1 MTQPLPEFENPP
13 VVEVALSVQFQ
24 KLDSLRMPQ
33 LGYIWQSFKDRFP
46 ETEEQPPLE
55 SVFEQFG
62 PKPGGR
68 AGVRLELSM
77 VPPRP
82 RIWLLNEGDSELV
95 QVQHDRF
102 VRNWRKREDSEEY
115 PRYKSLR
122 KLFRMD
128 FDTFCRLV
136 EREKWGAVEPN
147 QCEVTYVNVI
157 PTGEGWRDQGEL
169 DKVLTVVS
177 AHYSDDQLSRPE
189 EASAKLQYV
198 LKDDKGEP
206 VGRLH
211 VAANPVVRVSDNQA
225 ALRLSL
231 TARGKPQGDGI
242 DGAMEFLDRGHE
254 AIVRGFASITTTE
267 MHKVWKRTS

>member
-1 MTQPLPEFENPP
+1 MTQPLPEFDNPP
-13 VVEVALSVQFQ
+13 VVEVALSVQFA
-24 KLDSLRMPQ
+24 KLDSLGVPQ
-33 LGYIWQSFKDRFP
+33 LGYVWQSFKDRFP

-55 SVFEQFG
+55 AVFEQFG

-68 AGVRLELSM
+68 VGVRLELSM

-82 RIWLLNEGDSELV
+82 RIWLLNEGGAELV
-95 QVQHDRF
+95 QVQQDRF
-102 VRNWRKREDSEEY
+102 VRNWRKREDAEEY

-122 KLFRMD
+122 ELFRTD

-157 PTGEGWRDQGEL
+157 PTGEGWQDHGEL

-177 AHYSDDQLSRPE
+177 ANYSDDHLSKPE
-189 EASAKLQYV
+189 EASVKLQFV
-198 LKDDKGEP
+198 LRDDKDEP

-211 VAANPVVRVSDNQA
+211 IAANPVMRVTDDQA

-242 DGAMEFLDRGHE
+242 EGVMGFLDRGHE

-267 MHKVWKRTS
+267 MHKIWKRTS